1 MTNAPHDTT
10 HGACGKTWRQRGN
23 TTGHCGGC
31 HETFEGISLFD
42 AHFARP
48 DGSTPVCRAPETM
61 EHPRGYPL
69 KRVNGA
75 WRSTKPHP
83 RALTQ

>member
-1 MTNAPHDTT
+1 MNNHNTS

-23 TTGHCGGC
+23 TTGLCAGC
-31 HETFEGISLFD
+31 HETFEGRNLFN
-42 AHFARP
+42 AHFERIN
-48 DGSTPVCRAPETM
+48 DTPVCRNPETL
-61 EHPRGYPL
+61 EYPKGWPL
-69 KRVNGA
+69 KLVNGS